1 MSEIV
6 PDAIIKYIASH
17 DQLSDA
23 VLDDVLR
30 QSTETD
36 MSAVRRET
44 GMLLHVLTM
53 GLGAK
58 RVLEVGTGFG
68 YSALWIARAL
78 KGRGMLTTIEVDPR
92 RAAQA
97 QANLERG
104 CVGQS
109 VNVNVGEATE
119 ILARLTGQFDL
130 IFQDG
135 DKRQYESLLD
145 RLVDLLRP
153 GGVLVVD
160 NMLWHGRVI
169 PGYTHEES
177 RTSTITKAV
186 VAFTERLI
194 ADRRLHT
201 AIIPIGD
208 GVTVSVKAD

>member
-36 MSAVRRET
+36 MSAVRRDT

-97 QANLERG
+97 LQHPG
-104 CVGQS
+104 
-109 VNVNVGEATE
+109 
-119 ILARLTGQFDL
+119 LAR
-130 IFQDG
+130 
-135 DKRQYESLLD
+135 
-145 RLVDLLRP
+145 
-153 GGVLVVD
+153 
-160 NMLWHGRVI
+160 
-169 PGYTHEES
+169 
-177 RTSTITKAV
+177 
-186 VAFTERLI
+186 
-194 ADRRLHT
+194 
-201 AIIPIGD
+201 
-208 GVTVSVKAD
+208 